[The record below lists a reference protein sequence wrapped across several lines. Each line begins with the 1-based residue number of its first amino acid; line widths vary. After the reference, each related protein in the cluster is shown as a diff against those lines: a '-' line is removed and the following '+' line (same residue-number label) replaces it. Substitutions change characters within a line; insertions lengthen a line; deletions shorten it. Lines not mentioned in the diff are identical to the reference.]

1 MSKIPFLY
9 PAEYIVLSNVGE
21 EESERKDQ
29 KQPLLPNPPVLWLP
43 NGNPSKLMLRFAAA
57 SWWYLSPRFRKHMD
71 VHCLARKTG
80 DYVKVAN
87 DNGHLVLHDFYKGYI
102 TYRIIFLQPA
112 EEIYGKKEDP
122 VYISFRR
129 IRGHSL
135 GYALVSHTV
144 YDIDNPQPVK
154 TYSSA
159 WFAELAGT
167 PEETYLAHSSETSST
182 D

>member
-71 VHCLARKTG
+71 IHCLMRTTG
-80 DYVKVAN
+80 EFVKN
-87 DNGHLVLHDFYKGYI
+87 SNKDGHLVVHDYIHGHI
-102 TYRIIFLQPA
+102 TYRIVFLQPA
-112 EEIYGKKEDP
+112 EEVYRKEN
-122 VYISFRR
+122 VSVHVSCRR
-129 IRGHSL
+129 LRGHSL